1 MEKNREYISV
11 SAFAKQLS
19 LSRQYVYKLMTG
31 RLQSYVIIENG
42 KKMLSVDALEAM
54 KDQESNMAAEE
65 PGVKPDRETVL
76 LQQLLDEKD
85 LRIEDLQKQLEES
98 NRQIVVLQQL
108 LVAKEA
114 QRQLEAPKR
123 KGIFARIFGDKES

>member
-1 MEKNREYISV
+1 MKKNQDYISV

-31 RLQSYVIIENG
+31 RLQSYVVIENG
-42 KKMLSVDALEAM
+42 KKMLSADALDAM
-54 KDQESNMAAEE
+54 RDQVNAAAEE
-65 PGVKPDRETVL
+65 PGVKPDRETML

-98 NRQIVVLQQL
+98 NRQIAVLQQL

>member
-1 MEKNREYISV
+1 MKKNQDYISV

-31 RLQSYVIIENG
+31 RLQSYVVIENG

-54 KDQESNMAAEE
+54 KDQENNMAAEE
-65 PGVKPDRETVL
+65 PGVKPDRETML

-98 NRQIVVLQQL
+98 NRQIAVLQQL